1 MGNIV
6 EIRTAEPEE
15 FEEAAMVML
24 KAYEEYSF
32 ILSTEE
38 WEGYASRII
47 DIDSRAKESNLII
60 AKINGFIVGT
70 VTFFPLL
77 EDRTL
82 MIWPPDWTGI
92 RLVAVL
98 PQNRR
103 EGLGRRLV
111 FECIKRSREQGALA
125 VGLHSNKFMEAGV
138 KMYEDIGFV
147 RAEQFDIKVNPK
159 FTVMAFKFDLLD
171 QE

>member
-24 KAYEEYSF
+24 KAYEEYSL

-60 AKINGFIVGT
+60 AKINGFFVGT
-70 VTFFPLL
+70 VTFLPLEL
-77 EDRTL
+77 TL
-82 MIWPPDWTGI
+82 
-92 RLVAVL
+92 AFS
-98 PQNRR
+98 NAF
-103 EGLGRRLV
+103 
-111 FECIKRSREQGALA
+111 FEA
-125 VGLHSNKFMEAGV
+125 
-138 KMYEDIGFV
+138 
-147 RAEQFDIKVNPK
+147 
-159 FTVMAFKFDLLD
+159 
-171 QE
+171 